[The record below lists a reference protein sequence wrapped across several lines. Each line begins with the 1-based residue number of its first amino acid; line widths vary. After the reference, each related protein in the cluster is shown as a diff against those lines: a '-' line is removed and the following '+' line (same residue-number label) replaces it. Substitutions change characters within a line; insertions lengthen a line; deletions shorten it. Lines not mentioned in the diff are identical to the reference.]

1 LRVAQPAALAV
12 WQGLDEHLSVID
24 RIGLVPAQ
32 FGPRNGNFPLIEE
45 YTLGDGFRLEDRA
58 ISCADGPDLESD
70 SRASR
75 QPDRGHRTSP
85 WFRIP
90 LRLNTVAE
98 ARERYRRWAE
108 AS

>member
-58 ISCADGPDLESD
+58 ISCADGPTSNQTPA
-70 SRASR
+70 RPAS
-75 QPDRGHRTSP
+75 PTAGTAHHRGFEFP
-85 WFRIP
+85 CG
-90 LRLNTVAE
+90 
-98 ARERYRRWAE
+98 
-108 AS
+108 